1 MAKAIHTIVETPNY
15 LADAKRAGMT
25 EADRDRTAG
34 AYAKTPNYVHEIQ
47 GSGGFRK
54 GRIAGRG
61 KDKSG
66 GYRVVSIY
74 LGDEIPVFLV
84 AVLSKGDR
92 ENFANAEVAEFKKIA
107 TALKASRR
115 RQR

>member
-1 MAKAIHTIVETPNY
+1 MN
-15 LADAKRAGMT
+15 
-25 EADRDRTAG
+25 EADRRRAVDT
-34 AYAKTPNYVHEIQ
+34 YAELPGYGEEIQ

-61 KDKSG
+61 KGKSG

-74 LGDEIPVFLV
+74 LDEGTPVFLV

-92 ENFANAEVAEFKKIA
+92 ENFSDVEVAEFKKIA
-107 TALKASRR
+107 TAIKAAHRR
-115 RQR
+115 RRS